1 MLRIGSQ
8 TFYPDDF
15 RDGVIP
21 EQMYI
26 LVVGAGGGGGGT
38 GATVYSAS
46 GGGAGGFVGAVVDLK
61 ASYDLKLTV
70 GTGGAGGTSSSN
82 SGTAGGY
89 SQVTV
94 TTIMPETGA
103 DCETSAYMKANGGD
117 GGKAKNGTGGAGGTT
132 SYLTYASGSLPLP
145 GGGLTAISRTLLRCV
160 TAAAGGA
167 GSSGKAGVSAGTST
181 GTLFTNTTYTTV
193 SVSESRSY

>member
-46 GGGAGGFVGAVVDLK
+46 GGGGGGFVGAVVDLK
-61 ASYDLKLTV
+61 ACYDLSLTV

-94 TTIMPETGA
+94 TTKIPETGA
-103 DCETSAYMKANGGD
+103 TCETNAYMRANGG
-117 GGKAKNGTGGAGGTT
+117 GGGQAKNGAGGAGGTT
-132 SYLTYASGSLPLP
+132 SYITYATGTLSALDGSI
-145 GGGLTAISRTLLRCV
+145 TQFSRTLLRCV
-160 TAAAGGA
+160 TANTGGA
-167 GSSGKAGVSAGTST
+167 GSSGKAGVIAGSSS

-193 SVSESRSY
+193 SASERRSY